1 LQLLCLSLVV
11 VRCQPLRRALY
22 DFLVRMKFRM
32 KFIELEVKTAFIVH
46 GFDENNKEIIENIA
60 DEVFVK
66 KLISIDRIQ
75 SISEEYVLVTSSH
88 ARVMYWEYNC
98 SMEELTKRLK
108 SAGLLIV

>member
-1 LQLLCLSLVV
+1 MAFLLCVGLCGLRCYALSCQL
-11 VRCQPLRRALY
+11 RCQPLRRALY
-22 DFLVRMKFRM
+22 DFLVRMKLRM

-75 SISEEYVLVTSSH
+75 SISEEWLCCVI
-88 ARVMYWEYNC
+88 RGN
-98 SMEELTKRLK
+98 
-108 SAGLLIV
+108 